1 MAFQDQ
7 TLTCRDCGQP
17 FVWTASEQ
25 EFYASKGFQNAPVR
39 CPKDRA
45 AKKARMEGGRGGNG
59 GVGQRQMYEI
69 TCSNCGNKDMV
80 PFQPRGDRPVL
91 CGDCF
96 RKQKEG
102 KLAMDAGNK
111 NDQDNHD
118 VNREAPAEEA
128 PMEEALAESASEEQ
142 QQEKFYLLKT
152 RV

>member
-25 EFYASKGFQNAPVR
+25 EFYQSKGFQNSPVR

-45 AKKARMEGGRGGNG
+45 AKKARMDGGGRGGP
-59 GVGQRQMYEI
+59 RQMYEI
-69 TCSNCGNKDMV
+69 TCSNCGRKDSV

-96 RKQKEG
+96 RKQKDG
-102 KLAMDAGNK
+102 APMNADRNNHSDN
-111 NDQDNHD
+111 NDT
-118 VNREAPAEEA
+118 VEA
-128 PMEEALAESASEEQ
+128 PMEETPMEEEQ
-142 QQEKFYLLKT
+142 PKSE
-152 RV
+152 

>member
-25 EFYASKGFQNAPVR
+25 EFYQSKGFQNSPVR

-45 AKKARMEGGRGGNG
+45 AKKARMDGGGRGGP
-59 GVGQRQMYEI
+59 RQMYEI
-69 TCSNCGNKDMV
+69 TCSNCGRKDSV

-96 RKQKEG
+96 RKQRDG
-102 KLAMDAGNK
+102 GLPQADTRSDNSGNA
-111 NDQDNHD
+111 D
-118 VNREAPAEEA
+118 VNEA
-128 PMEEALAESASEEQ
+128 PMEETPAVEEEQ
-142 QQEKFYLLKT
+142 PKAE
-152 RV
+152 